1 MSDFLKNVIEGN
13 GITPSEICLQ
23 SFNQHFKN
31 AINVEWF
38 NKEDY
43 YEAIFYQND
52 LEHIAIYSLS
62 GVLKEYRQNLPS
74 DYLPESIKKIALE
87 NGEIMNS
94 VLKNKGNSL
103 EYEIITR
110 DKQLI
115 RYLLIISDVGKI
127 IKNSV
132 L

>member
-1 MSDFLKNVIEGN
+1 MSDFLKNVMEGN
-13 GITPSEICLQ
+13 GISPSEICLQ

-38 NKEDY
+38 NKDDL
-43 YEAIFYQND
+43 YEAIFYQNN
-52 LEHIAIYSLS
+52 LEHIAIFSLS
-62 GVLKEYRQNLPS
+62 GVLTEYRQNLPA
-74 DYLPESIKKIALE
+74 DYLPEPIKKIALE

-103 EYEIITR
+103 EYEIIIR

-127 IKNSV
+127 IENTV